1 MSRKTDEI
9 TAKYAA
15 IAREYLKM
23 KRVYRFHLKPVA
35 EMDDQEII
43 RVCHWWY
50 EDNHLAREYRAFEAE
65 RLGIR

>member
-1 MSRKTDEI
+1 
-9 TAKYAA
+9 
-15 IAREYLKM
+15 M